1 MRDSFIFYRSFYESL
16 KTLKSREKQKLFEA
30 ICEYALNGEEIELVG
45 AADGMFKLLKPQLDA
60 NTRKYENGCKG
71 GRPKQNQT
79 ETKTKPKRN
88 QSVSKPKRN
97 DNDNVNVNDNDNDND
112 NVNVNV
118 NDNHNAL
125 GSSVVS
131 GSDVYGVDDEFNI
144 YKKMTPQD
152 VDTIYES
159 YPNSGGDLIQAV
171 YEDVK
176 KKRKKVG
183 NAVPYILGYANKV
196 LWDDNAEHGGDRL

>member
-30 ICEYALNGEEIELVG
+30 ICEYALNGVEIELTG

-60 NTRKYENGCKG
+60 NNRRYENGLKG
-71 GRPKQNQT
+71 GRPKQNQG
-79 ETKTKPKRN
+79 ETKPEPKQNQGETKQERN
-88 QSVSKPKRN
+88 V
-97 DNDNVNVNDNDNDND
+97 NDND

-118 NDNHNAL
+118 NVNDNHNDNGP
-125 GSSVVS
+125 GSGRGGGDDVNN
-131 GSDVYGVDDEFNI
+131 VYGIEDEFNI
-144 YKKMTPQD
+144 WKKLTPKD
-152 VDTIYES
+152 VDAIYES
-159 YPNSGGDLIQAV
+159 YPNSGGDLIQTV

-183 NAVPYILGYANKV
+183 KAVPYILGFADRV
-196 LWDDNAEHGGDRL
+196 SWDDSAEHGGGA